1 MATTASPMA
10 ANSGGNAPADLL
22 SSSPGNNTEKL
33 EDSSFLSS
41 DAGDGDSSMLRHPK
55 GKRKRTAAKDKS
67 ILESAYLANPKPDKT
82 ARLDIVSQVSLNE
95 KEVQIW
101 FQNRRQND
109 RRKSRPLS
117 PQEIAALR
125 YGGMHPLSSDN
136 MSSFGHPGLSQH
148 SSFSS
153 DGASSSPPHH
163 PQFNSASM
171 MPIMHSTTPIS
182 SPDIGPWAPEAL
194 ARRQSEERQ
203 QQLQQTPNHMAR
215 SHDAT
220 ENGSMSS
227 APAVQTPAT
236 NSSFSSSI
244 GSVGYLANRWNMHS
258 SFSTPS
264 SLSGGNGA
272 PGTDSPRDDSVRLEP
287 FVRSASASSTPVL
300 PPPTQQQQAPTQ
312 RPFRLCLSL
321 EGKAEVIPSQS
332 PSPPR
337 RLPLP
342 HTAHPLDRRSS
353 SGSGSESTMPS
364 LPAIRRSG
372 LNRSQSAIT
381 NVTGLTLPPIS
392 SLTNSLASG
401 SAPPPMPQ
409 SIAHPPR
416 LLRGRSRDVHAWES
430 VCDAE
435 TRVDDELSAHAE
447 NEASG
452 SAIAAISLLRSAS
465 STSTSSLS
473 SVLQPNGNRRN
484 NMARPGVPRPGQKRT
499 KLGRALSSVARM
511 QNSNAARESWE
522 ESTKDD
528 KVWVDDEKKKKLK
541 LSTLLSGGGDSD
553 KENWSPDS
561 EGRPVVNSQ
570 PGTNARRTLPASRNG
585 QQQQRSVLGEG
596 KTGSNTQPASRA
608 AGKGNGAFDGL
619 DIYEDAASDSA
630 GTPAKRIQLSRATT
644 LPAAADVEHFMRGTT
659 EVSPSKKGDMDCVA
673 GLLSLSQGNW
683 R

>member
-1 MATTASPMA
+1 
-10 ANSGGNAPADLL
+10 
-22 SSSPGNNTEKL
+22 
-33 EDSSFLSS
+33 
-41 DAGDGDSSMLRHPK
+41 
-55 GKRKRTAAKDKS
+55 
-67 ILESAYLANPKPDKT
+67 
-82 ARLDIVSQVSLNE
+82 
-95 KEVQIW
+95 
-101 FQNRRQND
+101 
-109 RRKSRPLS
+109 
-117 PQEIAALR
+117 
-125 YGGMHPLSSDN
+125 

-171 MPIMHSTTPIS
+171 MPTMHSTTPAS
-182 SPDIGPWAPEAL
+182 SPEIGPWAPEAL

-203 QQLQQTPNHMAR
+203 QQLQQTPNHMGR
-215 SHDAT
+215 SYDAI
-220 ENGSMSS
+220 ENGNMSS

-244 GSVGYLANRWNMHS
+244 GSIGYLANRWNMHS

-272 PGTDSPRDDSVRLEP
+272 PGTDGSRDDSVRLEP
-287 FVRSASASSTPVL
+287 FVRTASISSTPIL
-300 PPPTQQQQAPTQ
+300 PRPTQQQQAPTQ
-312 RPFRLCLSL
+312 PFRLCLSL
-321 EGKAEVIPSQS
+321 DGKAEVIPSQS

-342 HTAHPLDRRSS
+342 HNAHPLDRRSS

-372 LNRSQSAIT
+372 LNRSQSALM
-381 NVTGLTLPPIS
+381 NATGLTLPPIS

-401 SAPPPMPQ
+401 SVPPPMPQ
-409 SIAHPPR
+409 SLAHPPR

-465 STSTSSLS
+465 STSTNSLS

-484 NMARPGVPRPGQKRT
+484 NMVRPGVPRPGQKRI
-499 KLGRALSSVARM
+499 KFGRALSSVARM
-511 QNSNAARESWE
+511 QSSSAARESWE
-522 ESTKDD
+522 ENTKDD

-561 EGRPVVNSQ
+561 EGRSTANAQ
-570 PGTNARRTLPASRNG
+570 PATHARRTLPASRNG
-585 QQQQRSVLGEG
+585 PQRPVLGDG
-596 KTGSNTQPASRA
+596 KTGTNAQPASRA
-608 AGKGNGAFDGL
+608 AGKSSGAFDGL

-644 LPAAADVEHFMRGTT
+644 LPAAPDVERFMRGTT